1 MIARLQTLGIVLIL
15 LAVASIPTSIGYSTW
30 SERQRMRD
38 EWTAAGPACPV
49 VARPSPA
56 NRGAKPPPPFVYKGV
71 GFAYQ
76 IGDVNCV
83 AAPEKGL
90 FNSRTYPICQF
101 DAPAAIAVTAGGRT
115 VLFEPGVGHGATV
128 AVREGHVSCV
138 VDKGARFY
146 GPKVGR
152 ELMDAKARS
161 ATRRRPRT
169 RAGRCA

>member
-49 VARPSPA
+49 VASPSPA

-115 VLFEPGVGHGATV
+115 VLFEPGVGHSATV
-128 AVREGHVSCV
+128 T
-138 VDKGARFY
+138 FY